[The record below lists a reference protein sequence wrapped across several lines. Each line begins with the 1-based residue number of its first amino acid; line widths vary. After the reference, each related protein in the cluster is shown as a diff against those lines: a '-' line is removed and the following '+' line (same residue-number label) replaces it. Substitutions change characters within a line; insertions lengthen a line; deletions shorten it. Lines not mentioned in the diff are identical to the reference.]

1 MKRID
6 EVSRDADDSSTA
18 SVMQH
23 VPRVCFLADIVSSR
37 QAARNRRTG
46 EAAGLCWTI
55 AHEIGI
61 KHAEPFALWLMDLTD
76 GEERPGAG
84 GLRQEAG

>member
-55 AHEIGI
+55 THDIGI
-61 KHAEPFALWLMDLTD
+61 EHAEPYALWLMGLTD

-84 GLRQEAG
+84 GLRQEAD